1 MFEQIR
7 LLFANIDAATALVL
21 IAGLVLIALEIFQTG
36 SIVFGVTGGIL
47 YATGMIFRVLHP
59 REEEQPLAMLFI
71 MTLFLMVYIV
81 AIFLLMVRTTRKGWL
96 TRTPKAQIG
105 SEKQE
110 KVNGK
115 EDYSRLINNLGVAVT
130 KLSPDGSAEIN
141 DKIYE
146 VTAEGFF
153 INRGEVIRVISI
165 EGKHIVVKKAE

>member
-7 LLFANIDAATALVL
+7 LLFENIDAATALVL
-21 IAGLVLIALEIFQTG
+21 IAGLVFITLEIFQTG

-47 YATGMIFRVLHP
+47 YLTGMIFRVLHP
-59 REEEQPLAMLFI
+59 KDNEQPLAMLFI
-71 MTLFLMVYIV
+71 MTLFLMIYTVM
-81 AIFLLMVRTTRKGWL
+81 IFLFMVRTTRKGWL
-96 TRTPKAQIG
+96 TRTPKTQ
-105 SEKQE
+105 SVEKPE
-110 KVNGK
+110 KVGGK
-115 EDYSRLINNLGVAVT
+115 DDYSHLINNLGVAVT
-130 KLSPDGSAEIN
+130 KLSPDGSAEIK